1 MHLKYLSKSFKKAL
15 YKYMFNAYPAYV
27 ERRKLEDKA
36 KEKEEEREKDKED
49 RSRLERQ
56 GVVPE
61 DKPKREQTSEER
73 RAMIAS
79 WNNEK
84 ERD

>member
-1 MHLKYLSKSFKKAL
+1 M

-27 ERRKLEDKA
+27 ERRMLEDKA
-36 KEKEEEREKDKED
+36 KEKEEEGEKDKED
-49 RSRLERQ
+49 RGRPEAQ
-56 GVVPE
+56 GVPE

-79 WNNEK
+79 WNK
-84 ERD
+84 EEEGD